1 MRIARSAPTI
11 ALLFAAAPALAVDRT
26 LCVDT
31 VAEFGAAIDD
41 AVSTDPAYDRVVV
54 RLVQGNYD
62 LSNSNAFTAR
72 SLRKRLDITGGWN
85 AACNLRTPNP
95 GLTTLRNTNAARGI
109 SWATPTDV
117 ALRGVS
123 FIDFVGF
130 LAINNGTTSGDT
142 TQTVEFSDNRV
153 LGGTGEIGARAESGA
168 GLSLLLFKNNLIANR
183 SSPGDCAVTLQGDSA
198 ADTDVRLVVAN
209 NTITRN
215 TAPGGGLCVRQFEQP
230 GFYNNVLSGS
240 LPAGTPDLVGN
251 GNLAPATFRNNILGS
266 FADVP
271 VGSTSGTTSADPD
284 FVSPAAGDFRLQVGS
299 PGINTG
305 TNTIPTGIANQ
316 DVSGNPRFV
325 GPSIDRGAFESAVGG
340 AGVLT
345 VTSTADSSSGT
356 LRAAITAANSQIG
369 PNRIEFN
376 IGGSGCP
383 KTIQLAS
390 ALPQITDSLTVDG
403 TTQPGYAPN
412 TVDIGYDGQQCVL
425 LRGGSGL
432 FGLRVPA
439 SAPSGTELV
448 VEGLAF
454 GGFGYGIVLEG
465 GNNHRIQGSHFGVDL
480 GPSANDGQGGVW
492 VAAADDVTIGG
503 SDPAQRNVIA
513 AQTGSGFIT
522 SAAILVGADSLRT
535 EVVNNYIGVQ
545 PNGVF
550 EGGNTHGIVVD
561 GDFGTYSDNLV
572 ANSVENAIWLRSQA
586 RDNLVN
592 LSRIGLPPVCIG
604 NCPSSFGNGRG
615 MLIEGEANFT
625 LRNEIAFSSLV
636 GVRVTGNDNS
646 VTDTPVWGGSVLQAP
661 IDIAGQGF
669 TANDNDNVANPPAGN
684 RGINFPVVLGVD
696 RVAPTQLAVR
706 GRLESVNGRYRIR
719 AFAADR
725 VLGIGIGRCEG
736 REVPEFANTPAGATV
751 EITNAPA
758 GANGSEDFI
767 VNIDTG
773 SFSGRQLVLQA
784 LRFVEIDGTLRSGD
798 SSEFGTC
805 FELPLFGDG
814 FEP

>member
-1 MRIARSAPTI
+1 MRFARSALAT
-11 ALLFAAAPALAVDRT
+11 ALLVAATPALAVDRT

-31 VAEFGAAIDD
+31 VAEFAAAIDD

-72 SLRKRLDITGGWN
+72 SLRKRIDITGGWN

-215 TAPGGGLCVRQFEQP
+215 TAPGGGLCVRQLEQP

-240 LPAGTPDLVGN
+240 LPSGTPDLVGN

-266 FADVP
+266 FVDVP

-284 FVSPAAGDFRLQVGS
+284 FVNPATGDFRLQVGS

-325 GPSIDRGAFESAVGG
+325 GPSIDRGAFESVVGG

-345 VTSTADSSSGT
+345 VTSTADSGSGT

-369 PNRIEFN
+369 LNRIEFS

-390 ALPQITDSLTVDG
+390 ALPQITDSLTIDG
-403 TTQPGYAPN
+403 TTQTGYAPN

-439 SAPSGTELV
+439 SAPLGTELV

-465 GNNHRIQGSHFGVDL
+465 GSNHRIQGSHFGVDL
-480 GPSANDGQGGVW
+480 GPSSNAGQGGIW
-492 VAAADDVTIGG
+492 VAAADDVVIGG

-522 SAAILVGADSLRT
+522 SAAILVGSDSERI
-535 EVVNNYIGVQ
+535 EVLNNYIGVQ
-545 PNGVF
+545 PNGVL

-561 GDFGTYSDNLV
+561 GDVGTYSDNLV
-572 ANSVENAIWLRSQA
+572 ANSAENAIWLRSQA

-592 LSRIGLPPVCIG
+592 LSRIGLPSLCIG
-604 NCPSSFGNGRG
+604 ACLSSSGNGRG
-615 MLIEGEANFT
+615 LLIDGEANRT
-625 LRNEIAFSSLV
+625 TRNEIAFSTIV

-646 VTDTPVWGGSVLQAP
+646 VNETSTWGGSIFAPP
-661 IDIAGQGF
+661 IDIAETGF
-669 TANDNDNVANPPAGN
+669 SANDNDNVPNPPAGN
-684 RGINFPVVLGVD
+684 RGINFPTVLGID
-696 RVAPTQLAVR
+696 RLSSSRFAVR
-706 GRLESVNGRYRIR
+706 GRLESINGRYTIR
-719 AFAADR
+719 AYAADR
-725 VLGIGIGRCEG
+725 VLGLALRRCEG
-736 REVPEFANTPAGATV
+736 RTLLTFGNSIAGTGA

-758 GANGSEDFI
+758 GANGSVDFTFD
-767 VNIDTG
+767 VDADLVA
-773 SFSGRQLVLQA
+773 GRQVTLQA
-784 LRFVEIDGTLRSGD
+784 VRTTTIDGLQRFGD
-798 SSEFGTC
+798 SSEYGEC
-805 FELPLFGDG
+805 FEVPLFSDG